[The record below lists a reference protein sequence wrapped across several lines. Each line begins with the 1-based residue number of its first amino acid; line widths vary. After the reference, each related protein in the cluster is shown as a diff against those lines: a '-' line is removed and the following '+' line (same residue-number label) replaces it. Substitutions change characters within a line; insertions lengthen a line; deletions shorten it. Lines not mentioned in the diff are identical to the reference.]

1 MQTGRP
7 PIEPLDRRQRAA
19 AEAPEGPV
27 LILGGPGT
35 GKSHAL
41 LARVA
46 VLLERGKSP
55 LSIACLSCSRQ
66 GAEDLR
72 RRLAQCDETRE
83 SSSQMFIGT
92 FHGCALYSLRT
103 SGAGVLGIPAH
114 FTVRDRRQA
123 VETLSELLSANPDLG
138 IPPRRANRV
147 LNWHWLDQARSRYDS
162 VPPEASSWLEAVRLH
177 TDEKSR
183 QAVVDVDD
191 LIPLAVR
198 AMERDPQ
205 FRDSWRSMIT
215 KDILVD
221 DFQEITEAQYEF
233 LTLMTSTARSIAVAA
248 NPNEYAGLQPG
259 SDPSLLERFR
269 LDWREVNDRDD
280 LAAREPRRRRFH
292 LLTVNHRATGS
303 LSQVADRMA
312 GHQTMTGLHQDGQ
325 RPFRIAGTPPTL
337 VRFEGRLADMYLH
350 VLQAARQM
358 VEEEGSAW
366 EDLACIYR
374 NHETFDRMR
383 TLVLAEGMPYTVLG
397 GGRRERGGDAG
408 AVIAMLTLLLNPYDA
423 NSFSAAAAIDPR
435 PGRNRLD
442 ARAVRQVCR
451 TAREQGIN
459 LAQAAETHIA
469 EYEHG
474 SRTRR
479 DLLHVTSGWRELTA
493 MLEKPE
499 TSPNDL
505 CQRAMALLRSARQS
519 RSDQVVEPGMVEL
532 VVMSQTMPL
541 YEDDTPRDR
550 LIRLLDDLNADPDH
564 DPLALEK
571 SDHFAADRGMT
582 FSTIAASAGLQW
594 KVVFVLDAS
603 DGVMPGHV
611 NPDDEERRHAEQRLF
626 YVASTRAS
634 DRLFYCS
641 AVRSGESQ
649 SAVPSRFLD
658 TIGDDLLQVE
668 SIPGPDP
675 L

>member
-7 PIEPLDRRQRAA
+7 PIEPLDPRQRAA

-46 VLLERGKSP
+46 VLLERGESP

-72 RRLAQCDETRE
+72 RRLAQCSETADSYHR
-83 SSSQMFIGT
+83 MFIGT
-92 FHGCALYSLRT
+92 FHRCALYLLRT

-123 VETLSELLSANPDLG
+123 VETLSELLNANPDLG

-205 FRDSWRSMIT
+205 FRDSWRSIIT

-221 DFQEITEAQYEF
+221 DFQEITEAQYCL

-280 LAAREPRRRRFH
+280 LAAREPRGRRFH
-292 LLTVNHRATGS
+292 VLRLNHRATRILS
-303 LSQVADRMA
+303 LVADRMVS
-312 GHQTMTGLHQDGQ
+312 HQTMTGLHQDGQ
-325 RPFRIAGTPPTL
+325 TSLRVAGTAPTL
-337 VRFEGRLADMYLH
+337 LRFEGRLADMYLH

-397 GGRRERGGDAG
+397 GGRRERGGDTG

-423 NSFSAAAAIDPR
+423 NSFSAAAATDPR
-435 PGRNRLD
+435 PGRNTLFPGRPAGLPDGPGTGYQPGPGGRDSHSRVRARQPDSPGPAPCDLRLARADRD
-442 ARAVRQVCR
+442 ARE
-451 TAREQGIN
+451 TGN
-459 LAQAAETHIA
+459 L
-469 EYEHG
+469 
-474 SRTRR
+474 
-479 DLLHVTSGWRELTA
+479 
-493 MLEKPE
+493 P
-499 TSPNDL
+499 
-505 CQRAMALLRSARQS
+505 
-519 RSDQVVEPGMVEL
+519 
-532 VVMSQTMPL
+532 
-541 YEDDTPRDR
+541 
-550 LIRLLDDLNADPDH
+550 
-564 DPLALEK
+564 
-571 SDHFAADRGMT
+571 
-582 FSTIAASAGLQW
+582 
-594 KVVFVLDAS
+594 
-603 DGVMPGHV
+603 
-611 NPDDEERRHAEQRLF
+611 
-626 YVASTRAS
+626 
-634 DRLFYCS
+634 
-641 AVRSGESQ
+641 
-649 SAVPSRFLD
+649 
-658 TIGDDLLQVE
+658 
-668 SIPGPDP
+668 
-675 L
+675 